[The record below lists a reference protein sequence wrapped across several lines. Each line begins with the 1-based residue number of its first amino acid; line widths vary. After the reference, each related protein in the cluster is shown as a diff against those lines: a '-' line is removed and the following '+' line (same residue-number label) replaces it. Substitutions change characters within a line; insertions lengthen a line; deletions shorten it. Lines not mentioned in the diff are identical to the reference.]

1 MPGAQNVRFLAVSG
15 QLWIGDTSLWY
26 DFTLVEYHVYIDE
39 VSWLIFSVL
48 GGASE
53 TEFDTHFWKSLN
65 TNRKDHWDFHKL
77 AWVTTKNKYDVSR
90 PYEDFVL
97 PIFDTFGTTLRT
109 QHPFANQWTHV
120 RVHHHAAAVFAEE
133 KKVCFIL
140 PLIVQSHKLLPDTPV
155 FWKNDDDTIPLYRTT
170 MWLNQQTVEYLAST
184 GEWYPSELRS
194 ELQPRIEAC
203 KDRQQPRKQ
212 PPDPPKPTRWQA
224 VAHPATQGAAQST
237 AAAEPPNQTPKES
250 QKSPRQE
257 AQKDQQYIL
266 MAKKFAQM
274 IATAPQVT
282 DEHQHHPTATDRIP
296 RGDGNS

>member
-97 PIFDTFGTTLRT
+97 LRG
-109 QHPFANQWTHV
+109 
-120 RVHHHAAAVFAEE
+120 
-133 KKVCFIL
+133 
-140 PLIVQSHKLLPDTPV
+140 PL
-155 FWKNDDDTIPLYRTT
+155 
-170 MWLNQQTVEYLAST
+170 
-184 GEWYPSELRS
+184 
-194 ELQPRIEAC
+194 
-203 KDRQQPRKQ
+203 
-212 PPDPPKPTRWQA
+212 
-224 VAHPATQGAAQST
+224 
-237 AAAEPPNQTPKES
+237 
-250 QKSPRQE
+250 
-257 AQKDQQYIL
+257 
-266 MAKKFAQM
+266 
-274 IATAPQVT
+274 
-282 DEHQHHPTATDRIP
+282 P
-296 RGDGNS
+296 RGPFS